1 MDSQVI
7 VTKEDNWYVATDLST
22 GITSQGR
29 TEEEALANL
38 KEALDLYSE

>member
-1 MDSQVI
+1 MTNQVI
-7 VTKEDNWYVATDLST
+7 VVKEDNWYVATDIST

-29 TEEEALANL
+29 TEEEALASL